1 MSHPINSL
9 KYRKG
14 SIAYSARSRL
24 SRESS
29 GYQHFHLSDII
40 HATEDEE
47 DDLQDID
54 IENDVLYP
62 QYLNTED
69 NHSIRDLRI
78 FDDELAAQESKVTT
92 GSVISR
98 TYSRHNKLYG
108 ENKKWSE
115 DVSPAHGIYDIYS
128 THKDIQPI
136 QIKQLLTTEGK
147 QALETML
154 ETNGWWLDV
163 LSPTDDEMNVL
174 CKLFRIHSLTV
185 EDILANEP
193 NEKIELFPNYT
204 FVCIRSFEMDHDA
217 NQIWPYNFYN
227 LIFKDGLIS
236 FHFRYSPHPARVRH
250 RLDQLKH
257 YIPIVSDWVNY
268 ALIDDIT
275 DAFAP
280 IINEIEIESVTIDEL
295 SLVLNK
301 TERSDMLKRISR
313 CRKRTSQLLRLLGMK
328 IDVVKSLLK
337 RYEEKW
343 NRAGGY
349 NTLMM
354 DEDSNISL
362 EEITDQKALNEV
374 LLYIGDVQDHLVTMM
389 QNVQHYSRI
398 LSRAHTNYLA
408 QVNVDLSMTYRTT
421 NAVMNRLTFLGT
433 MFIPI
438 IFLCGLF
445 GMNVKVPGGDDLDN
459 SFFFWI
465 VIVMILYTV
474 ITTYFGKRFQ
484 LL

>member
-1 MSHPINSL
+1 M
-9 KYRKG
+9 
-14 SIAYSARSRL
+14 
-24 SRESS
+24 
-29 GYQHFHLSDII
+29 
-40 HATEDEE
+40 
-47 DDLQDID
+47 
-54 IENDVLYP
+54 
-62 QYLNTED
+62 
-69 NHSIRDLRI
+69 
-78 FDDELAAQESKVTT
+78 
-92 GSVISR
+92 
-98 TYSRHNKLYG
+98 KLL
-108 ENKKWSE
+108 E
-115 DVSPAHGIYDIYS
+115 
-128 THKDIQPI
+128 
-136 QIKQLLTTEGK
+136 IKQLLSTEGR

-174 CKLFRIHSLTV
+174 CKLFRIHSLTM

-204 FVCIRSFEMDHDA
+204 FVCIRSFEMDHSL
-217 NQIWPYNFYN
+217 NQIIPYNFYN

-236 FHFRYSPHPARVRH
+236 FHFRYSPHPNRVRH

-257 YIPIVSDWVNY
+257 YIPIVPDWINY

-280 IINEIEIESVTIDEL
+280 IINEIEIETVTIDEL

-313 CRKRTSQLLRLLGMK
+313 CRKRTSQLTRLLSLK
-328 IDVVKSLLK
+328 IDVVKSLMK

-343 NRAGGY
+343 NRNGGY
-349 NTLMM
+349 MTLM
-354 DEDSNISL
+354 DEGDDDFNLSL
-362 EEITDQKALNEV
+362 EERTEQKALNEV

-389 QNVQHYSRI
+389 QNVQHYNRI

-445 GMNVKVPGGDDLDN
+445 GMNVFVPGKDVNDLTW
-459 SFFFWI
+459 FYWI
-465 VIVMILYTV
+465 IISMILYTV
-474 ITTYFGKRFQ
+474 ISVYFGKKFQ